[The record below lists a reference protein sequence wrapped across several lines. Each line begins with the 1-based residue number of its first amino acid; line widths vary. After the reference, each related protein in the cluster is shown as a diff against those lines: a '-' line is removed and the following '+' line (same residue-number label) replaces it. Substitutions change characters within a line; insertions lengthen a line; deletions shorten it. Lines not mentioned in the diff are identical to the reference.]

1 MIRMTHVFD
10 LHRLFRVAALMA
22 LCLAATPSFA
32 SLVSHAFATRHLVI
46 QISNG
51 TMAEQKLVLNNAAN
65 VLNYLGPDK
74 VQIEIV
80 AFGPG
85 LRLLLK
91 NNINAARVRSLHAQ
105 GVEFAAC
112 HNTMKAAHITKA
124 MLNPVARV
132 VPAGMVEIM
141 RRESEGWN
149 YIRP

>member
-1 MIRMTHVFD
+1 MKKPL
-10 LHRLFRVAALMA
+10 LHARLMA
-22 LCLAATPSFA
+22 GFALSLWMFAAPGFA
-32 SLVSHAFATRHLVI
+32 RLVSHAFATHHVVF

-51 TMAEQKLVLNNAAN
+51 SAAAQTLVLSNAGN
-65 VLNYLGPDK
+65 VLNYFGPDK
-74 VQIEIV
+74 VQVEIV

-91 NNINAARVRSLHAQ
+91 HNVNGATIRSLHAQ

-112 HNTMKAAHITKA
+112 HNTMMKMHLTKA
-124 MLNPVARV
+124 DLNPVAHV
-132 VPAGMVEIM
+132 VPGGVVEIM

>member
-1 MIRMTHVFD
+1 MTKA
-10 LHRLFRVAALMA
+10 LIQARLLMA
-22 LCLAATPSFA
+22 GCALTLLMFATPSFA
-32 SLVSHAFATRHLVI
+32 RLVSHAFATHHLVV

-51 TMAEQKLVLNNAAN
+51 SAAEQTLVLNNVAN
-65 VLNYLGPDK
+65 VLNYFGPDK
-74 VQIEIV
+74 VQVEIV

-91 NNINAARVRSLHAQ
+91 HNVNGPRIRSLYAQ

-112 HNTMKAAHITKA
+112 HNTMMSMHLTKA
-124 MLNPVARV
+124 DLNPVAHV
-132 VPAGMVEIM
+132 VVGGVVEIM